1 MNNSIRVLYKKT
13 GDVPQLKIIKDVSV
27 LEKSIVEND
36 LDIIPYEKLFIICSK
51 EVPKGNIQPNIT
63 LTFRSV
69 YGDLILV
76 NIDKKKRKILSLSN
90 EDIMWYVD
98 SLMNK
103 APKTTS
109 QSKKSNDI
117 MGKIRL
123 TPDDSFKYGINSR
136 YEFERALIKV
146 LTTMS
151 ITLTSLLNLLR
162 KEDNKQWKNQ
172 ILRNVSTG

>member
-1 MNNSIRVLYKKT
+1 MDNSIKVLYKKT
-13 GDVPQLKIIKDVSV
+13 GEVPQLKIIKDVSV

-51 EVPKGNIQPNIT
+51 EVPKGNVTPNIT
-63 LTFRSV
+63 LTFRSI
-69 YGDLILV
+69 YGDLMLV

-103 APKTTS
+103 VPNSTS
-109 QSKKSNDI
+109 KYKKSNEV
-117 MGKIRL
+117 MGKIKL
-123 TPDDSFKYGINSR
+123 TPDDFLKYGINSR
-136 YEFERALIKV
+136 YEFERVLIKV

-162 KEDNKQWKNQ
+162 NFKK
-172 ILRNVSTG
+172 V